1 MSDTFKTIVSSAEGS
16 YKEKGSK
23 FLSFAFPVKN
33 VDEINQILARYRK
46 QYYDARHICYAYMLG
61 SAKNEWRANDD
72 GEPSGTAGRPIL
84 GQINSFELTNILV
97 IVVRYFGGI
106 LLGTSGL
113 ITAYK
118 EASIDALEQAN
129 IVEQTID
136 EVFTVEFDYLL
147 MNEVMRVIKE
157 INPLVLDQSFDNM
170 CAMKLSIRQSDA
182 EKLKSKL
189 GKIIGVN
196 IETIN

>member
-84 GQINSFELTNILV
+84 GQINSFELTNVLV

-106 LLGTSGL
+106 LLGTGGL

-118 EASIDALEQAN
+118 EASMDALEQAN

-189 GKIIGVN
+189 GNIIGVN
-196 IETIN
+196 VETIN

>member
-1 MSDTFKTIVSSAEGS
+1 MSDTFRTIASSSEGS

-33 VDEINQILARYRK
+33 VNEINQILAQYRK
-46 QYYDARHICYAYMLG
+46 QYYNARHICYAYMLG
-61 SAKNEWRANDD
+61 NAKNEWRANNN

-84 GQINSFELTNILV
+84 GQINSFELTNVLV

-106 LLGTSGL
+106 LLGTGGL

-118 EASIDALEQAN
+118 EASMDALEQAN

-147 MNEVMRVIKE
+147 MNEVMRIIKE

>member
-1 MSDTFKTIVSSAEGS
+1 MSDTFRTIASSSEGS

-33 VDEINQILARYRK
+33 VDEINQILAQYRK

-61 SAKNEWRANDD
+61 NAKNEWRANDD

-84 GQINSFELTNILV
+84 GQINSFELTNVLV

-106 LLGTSGL
+106 LLGTGGL

-118 EASIDALEQAN
+118 EASRDALEQAG

-136 EVFTVEFDYLL
+136 EIISIEFDYLL
-147 MNEVMRVIKE
+147 MNEVMRIVKE
-157 INPLVLDQSFDNM
+157 MSPQILDQSFDNM
-170 CAMKLSIRQSDA
+170 CAMKLAIRQSDA

-189 GKIIGVN
+189 ENIIGVI
-196 IETIN
+196 IENN

>member
-84 GQINSFELTNILV
+84 GQINSFELTNVLV

-106 LLGTSGL
+106 LLGTGGL

-118 EASIDALEQAN
+118 EASMDALEQAN

-136 EVFTVEFDYLL
+136 EVFIVEFDYLL
-147 MNEVMRVIKE
+147 MNEIMRVIKE

>member
-1 MSDTFKTIVSSAEGS
+1 MSDTFRTIASSSEGS

-33 VDEINQILARYRK
+33 VDEINQIIAQYRK

-61 SAKNEWRANDD
+61 NAKNEWRANDD

-84 GQINSFELTNILV
+84 GQINSFELTNVLV

-106 LLGTSGL
+106 LLGTGGL

-118 EASIDALEQAN
+118 EASRDALEQAS

-136 EVFTVEFDYLL
+136 EIISIEFDYLL
-147 MNEVMRVIKE
+147 MNEVMRIVKE
-157 INPLVLDQSFDNM
+157 MSPQILDQSFDNM
-170 CAMKLSIRQSDA
+170 CAMKLAIRQSDA

-189 GKIIGVN
+189 ENIIGVI
-196 IETIN
+196 IENN

>member
-84 GQINSFELTNILV
+84 GQINSFELTNVLV

-106 LLGTSGL
+106 LLGTGGL

-118 EASIDALEQAN
+118 EASIDALEQAY

>member
-1 MSDTFKTIVSSAEGS
+1 MSDTFRTIASSSEGS

-33 VDEINQILARYRK
+33 VDEINQILAQYRK

-61 SAKNEWRANDD
+61 NEKNEWRANDD

-84 GQINSFELTNILV
+84 GQINSFELTNVLV

-106 LLGTSGL
+106 LLGTGGL

-118 EASIDALEQAN
+118 EASMDALEQAN

-136 EVFTVEFDYLL
+136 EVFTVGFDYLL

-170 CAMKLSIRQSDA
+170 CSMKLSIRQSDA

-189 GKIIGVN
+189 GNIIGVI
-196 IETIN
+196 IENN

>member
-1 MSDTFKTIVSSAEGS
+1 M
-16 YKEKGSK
+16 
-23 FLSFAFPVKN
+23 
-33 VDEINQILARYRK
+33 
-46 QYYDARHICYAYMLG
+46 
-61 SAKNEWRANDD
+61 
-72 GEPSGTAGRPIL
+72 
-84 GQINSFELTNILV
+84 LV

-106 LLGTSGL
+106 LLGTGGL

-118 EASIDALEQAN
+118 EASMDALEQAN

-136 EVFTVEFDYLL
+136 EVFTVGFDYLL

-170 CAMKLSIRQSDA
+170 CSMKLSIRQSDA

-189 GKIIGVN
+189 GNIIGVI
-196 IETIN
+196 IENN

>member
-84 GQINSFELTNILV
+84 GQINSFELTNVLV

-189 GKIIGVN
+189 EKIIGVN

>member
-1 MSDTFKTIVSSAEGS
+1 MSDTFRTIASSSEGS

-33 VDEINQILARYRK
+33 VDEINQILAQYRK

-61 SAKNEWRANDD
+61 NAKNEWRANDD

-84 GQINSFELTNILV
+84 GQINSFELTNVLV

-106 LLGTSGL
+106 LLGTGGL

-118 EASIDALEQAN
+118 EASMDALEQAN

-136 EVFTVEFDYLL
+136 EVFTVGFDYLL

-170 CAMKLSIRQSDA
+170 CAMKLAIRQSDA

-189 GKIIGVN
+189 ENIIGVI
-196 IETIN
+196 IENN